1 MEDNLK
7 DMAIRHQAEREQ
19 LKQSCQHKEDD
30 LAKNAMGGFYCTK
43 CHTIMPSDYVSE
55 EEKKRKKERV
65 HKMVED
71 LKLEI
76 LPSGHIRFK
85 RGSHSHNTEMKQIIC
100 QFIDGDE
107 DVMEELNKFFEGSGD
122 VELLIGDTIF
132 CG

>member
-7 DMAIRHQAEREQ
+7 DMVNRHQVELEQ
-19 LKQSCQHKEDD
+19 LRNNCQHKDED
-30 LAKNAMGGFYCTK
+30 LVENIVGGFYCKK
-43 CHTIMPSDYVSE
+43 CQTVMPDGYIS
-55 EEKKRKKERV
+55 EEKKKKKKEKV

-76 LPSGHIRFK
+76 LPSGRIRFK
-85 RGSHSHNTEMKQIIC
+85 RGSRSHNTAMKQIIC

-107 DVMEELNKFFEGSGD
+107 DVIEELNKFFEGSED